1 MYRKSKAVFI
11 PLAIIAIF
19 AIFYINYPLFSN
31 SNDMV
36 IQQAEN
42 MANIQ
47 NKELDKVTI
56 GLTASEG
63 VSSFNIYLN
72 DELLTN
78 TTDSKYTIDNLAS
91 GNLYNVKVEFLNEQ
105 GEVVET
111 QNITNVSTAK
121 VINSFN
127 ESITLPK
134 DTYYFKANKIPDGVK
149 VSVEAGSTIKLYVS
163 SGLNIYGEL
172 NVEGTEEERSIITSQ
187 FDDGSDITNTGNY
200 WKRIDILE
208 NGKLNIKYT
217 DIKYGDFYGTSI
229 YNTKGDID
237 FENVKMIKC
246 SKIDSREGNTRI
258 VNSKS
263 LPEIFISSN
272 ANIILEN
279 NEVNNTISAYSN
291 SKSEKNYMKI
301 SNNILK
307 TGVINIW
314 PCKNAEVEVKNNT
327 TNYSHYAPI
336 KVDMTNVSSNVIDN
350 ISGNENINSNMA
362 AEIEITNLNANVG
375 VYNLPKREYLMPTE
389 IPEGVIVN
397 VSAGSVL
404 KIPNSNGLNI
414 YGELNVDGTEEERS
428 IITSS
433 KDDGS
438 DITNSAYYWKRI
450 DILENGK
457 LNVKYTDI
465 KYGDF
470 YGTSIYNTKG
480 DINFENVKMVKCTE
494 IDSREGNTRI
504 VNSKSL
510 PELLI
515 SSNTSVIL
523 ENNEANRGIQVSA
536 SNNNEE
542 NCIKINNNIVLNE
555 IINVTPNKNT
565 ELEIKNN
572 KVDYYETYAAIKIN
586 MSNVSSNV
594 IDNISGNEN
603 INSNVAG
610 EIEISNLNTSVGV
623 YNLPKRDYNMP
634 TEIPESVVVN
644 IAGGSVLRLQCVK
657 FFSVRGE
664 LNINGTEEERSIIT
678 STMDDGGDI
687 TNKAY
692 YWSSISVGEKGKFNV
707 SYAYIKNGGYYY
719 GNEDIISNRGE
730 IRLNNI
736 ETKKCLGGIDSIKGK
751 TQVINSKISKIQ
763 VSNNTEVIIENNNV
777 SGIQVNANSNNEE
790 NSIKINN
797 NVSSLIECTPNINT
811 ITEIKN
817 NEVDYNNYVMILHL
831 NNCPYDFFKNVEN
844 NVNTKNSV
852 YNYIFMSDELNN
864 IKLYKGNK
872 YLFSRVTIPEGKT
885 LEVEKGTTCKIAVN
899 TSLVVKGNLIANGT
913 NEEKITFENAEI
925 INNVRNNNRINIES
939 TGTAI
944 LNNVDIIFANSTRNY
959 ALIYNYGDL
968 YLLNSE
974 IKTSN
979 KYYSALQISTNS
991 KDSVIKYNYIR
1002 GEVSNSS
1009 GKKLDLTYNYWGTT
1023 DGPTRVENGVTVGSG
1038 PSVPTTSYSVPYN
1051 TEFVKTDLDYR
1062 EFLPERKEIA
1072 REHFGQAGINGYTG
1086 NYSKTYSDFEVVI
1099 PNLDLSLDRTY
1110 NSKDTEIGDFGK
1122 GWSFGLKSKIVD
1134 HVYNSNI
1141 KYVYLPNGSANI
1153 FEKQSD
1159 GSYIGTNTRNKL
1171 SYSDEI
1177 YTLETKAGSK
1187 YKYDIN
1193 GNLNL
1198 VIDKYGNVTT
1208 INVGASGHIN
1218 SIVDYASREYTIN
1231 YTNDKISKI
1240 TDPLGRTTT
1249 YIYDANGM
1257 LIQVCG
1263 VNGKNVNYEYNEQGL
1278 LSKITE
1284 INDNNEEV
1292 IVEELTYYTNDNDDL
1307 GKIKT
1312 VKDANGKIDTYVYNQ
1327 NDRTT
1332 TITDQNNRVKKQY
1345 FDTRGYITKQ
1355 EEPDGKVTT
1364 VSYNLENGINKY
1376 GEVLSKTDYTGK
1388 LTEYTYDSNGNAL
1401 TEKINGKTKTYTY
1414 NDKNNVTKKTDEN
1427 GNYIEYTYADDGI
1440 TLLKEKYMDGSE
1452 IKYEYYTTGIK
1463 GLVKSKTNQ
1472 KGKVISYEYDQ
1483 YGNISK
1489 ETDAL
1494 GNNTNYVYNNIGWIL
1509 SKTSPKGTV
1518 TTYEYDNSG
1527 NNTKVTENGIQ
1538 TLNEYNYKN
1547 NITKTT
1553 NGNSNFKIYE
1563 YDNAQNLVKVI
1574 DEEGYVTTYEYD
1586 IYGNKIKENKANNA
1600 SYIYEYDVLNNIT
1613 KKTLEQNNISNV
1625 LEEISYSYS
1634 EGNTTTTTKKY
1645 QDDTNYTTYVEIK
1658 DFRGNVTQNK
1668 KQDAAYTY
1676 EFDNAGRLV
1685 SETNEIGKNITYI
1698 YDNLN
1703 RVTKK
1708 YEEIEADKY
1717 KLTMYEYDTVGNV
1730 IKEKVGKEKVNLNGE
1745 ATNYIITEYS
1755 YDDNNNLILKTNSS
1769 SQEFKYTYDSENNK
1783 IKEEVKIS
1791 DGKYKTTEYT
1801 YNYAGKVTSQKE
1813 YIEKSSLYGNSL
1825 TNTELTTLQTTYE
1838 YDNLN
1843 NKIKETLPD
1852 TTVINYTYNK
1862 INKETKKEV
1871 KKSDITISEEKTYD
1885 SQGNITSLKDANGNT
1900 TTYVYNAQNNMIKEQ
1915 KPNQVITTYEYDL
1928 AGNVTRETLP
1938 NNKSNTE
1945 YVYNLYNQPITKKVN
1960 YLVGETINTITTSYE
1975 YDNLDN
1981 LLKETTGDKVL
1992 EYTYNKSGKCTSKK
2006 DANLNT
2012 TTYEYDVNL
2021 NVVKE
2026 TARNNSVITKIYDE
2040 RNNLLKVNIDDV
2052 TQEEY
2057 TYDLLNNKITEK
2069 DELQNEI
2076 INTYD
2081 INGNLVKTEEVDTE
2095 YVVNIQYNSLKDI
2108 ARKIDNCNLELLYE
2122 YDILGNTTKET
2133 RKKQDENDSIILS
2146 YEYDNLSN
2154 KTKEVDGN
2162 GNITTYEYDAN
2173 GNKVKETNAL
2183 NQSTIYEYDK
2193 NGNNT
2198 KVTDYLGNE
2207 TTYIYDSLDRLI
2219 ESKDAYSNVIE
2230 KLEYDI
2236 YGRQTKSIDANNN
2249 EIIYTYDN
2257 NDNILTKTDEE
2268 GHTESYEYD
2277 SNDNKV
2283 KYTDRKGNITTYQY
2297 DNKGNLLKVVN
2308 ALNKATTYTYDN
2320 AGNILTQTDP
2330 KGNVITY
2337 EYDKRSNEIKKID
2350 QLGNEETKTYSKN
2363 GNLVSYTTNN
2373 GDVFTYEY
2381 DVYGRLTKES
2391 VNDKQTIYAYDDN
2404 DNILQ
2409 SGTNTKTFDSLNRI
2423 LTDNQNGH
2431 VVSYEY
2437 LDSQNKIKITDEKG
2451 NVKQE
2456 EYDNVGRLKKVIAG
2470 EEITEYVYNA
2480 NGSLQKK
2487 IAQNNITEYEYY
2499 PDKEIKNLTIKD
2511 SSDNIIES
2519 HNYEYDN
2526 NNNKTKDD
2534 NDIYEYD
2541 VLDRIKKVNGV
2552 EKYTYD
2558 NANNIT
2564 SKTQEDGTV
2573 IAYTYNAKNQLTRTV
2588 SQKNL
2593 EILAETTYT
2602 YDANG
2607 NQITST
2613 TGEEVLKNIYNEK
2626 NELEKVKKN
2635 GNEIA
2640 SYRYD
2645 ETGKRTEKNT
2655 SETTKY
2661 VYDGTRVILELGNEN
2676 EEKAVNTYGLELVS
2690 RKQNENNYYYL
2701 YNGHGDVTGLVDAN
2715 NTKVNTYKYDE
2726 YGNVTEETEGVENPY
2741 RYAGYYYDKETEN
2754 YYLQSRYYNPA
2765 IQRFIS
2771 EDTVRGDIE
2780 DPLSLNL
2787 YTYTHNNPLKYID
2800 PNGHA
2805 VETLADIG
2813 STLFSI
2819 GNMVANPT
2827 WGNLGFLLWDMA
2839 SVFIPAVPGSYAA
2852 RAIDVVNDIGIAIL
2866 SIKTLNDLY
2875 ENSSATRDFSNLT
2888 DDIKNKIES
2897 IPLNQDDIKNK
2908 IESIPIQENNIN
2920 DNIQSFPQE
2929 EQDSKTEIIP
2939 LTEIN
2944 IRNNIIIDN
2953 FDDYKPINIME
2964 FNPYGKLGSPAHRQK
2979 IDEIEKNIGDRGLNF
2994 DREYSVDVTKV
3005 KGRTKN
3011 TRYIDI
3017 VALDENDKVIEMYQV
3032 GKVNK
3037 NGNPVLRER
3046 KAIFDI
3052 NNAVRF
3058 NNEIRNGIKVKFVKY
3073 N

>member
-1 MYRKSKAVFI
+1 MITSRSIDENENVDESNYWKWIEVYDDGEANINHTVLQYAGDTYIATNKSKLVLNNVDTVNCKGQISSSSGELEINNSKLPGKISTSGIQKLIVKNSEINGEIFSSSKEIRVLNNKINNGNIKYRTSVNSVIEIKNNEVIYGELEPVQLDLIKVSSDMLKEISGNKNIGSDKAGE
-11 PLAIIAIF
+11 IAIATIHSLK
-19 AIFYINYPLFSN
+19 AI
-31 SNDMV
+31 
-36 IQQAEN
+36 
-42 MANIQ
+42 
-47 NKELDKVTI
+47 
-56 GLTASEG
+56 
-63 VSSFNIYLN
+63 
-72 DELLTN
+72 
-78 TTDSKYTIDNLAS
+78 
-91 GNLYNVKVEFLNEQ
+91 YN
-105 GEVVET
+105 
-111 QNITNVSTAK
+111 
-121 VINSFN
+121 
-127 ESITLPK
+127 LPK
-134 DTYYFKANKIPDGVK
+134 RVYRIMCSIPTEVEINI
-149 VSVEAGSTIKLYVS
+149 EAGSTIKVQKGERLTS
-163 SGLNIYGEL
+163 YGTL
-172 NVEGTEEERSIITSQ
+172 NVNGTKEERVLITS
-187 FDDGSDITNTGNY
+187 
-200 WKRIDILE
+200 
-208 NGKLNIKYT
+208 
-217 DIKYGDFYGTSI
+217 
-229 YNTKGDID
+229 
-237 FENVKMIKC
+237 
-246 SKIDSREGNTRI
+246 RE
-258 VNSKS
+258 
-263 LPEIFISSN
+263 
-272 ANIILEN
+272 
-279 NEVNNTISAYSN
+279 
-291 SKSEKNYMKI
+291 
-301 SNNILK
+301 
-307 TGVINIW
+307 
-314 PCKNAEVEVKNNT
+314 
-327 TNYSHYAPI
+327 
-336 KVDMTNVSSNVIDN
+336 D
-350 ISGNENINSNMA
+350 
-362 AEIEITNLNANVG
+362 
-375 VYNLPKREYLMPTE
+375 
-389 IPEGVIVN
+389 
-397 VSAGSVL
+397 
-404 KIPNSNGLNI
+404 
-414 YGELNVDGTEEERS
+414 
-428 IITSS
+428 
-433 KDDGS
+433 
-438 DITNSAYYWKRI
+438 
-450 DILENGK
+450 
-457 LNVKYTDI
+457 
-465 KYGDF
+465 
-470 YGTSIYNTKG
+470 
-480 DINFENVKMVKCTE
+480 
-494 IDSREGNTRI
+494 
-504 VNSKSL
+504 
-510 PELLI
+510 
-515 SSNTSVIL
+515 
-523 ENNEANRGIQVSA
+523 
-536 SNNNEE
+536 
-542 NCIKINNNIVLNE
+542 
-555 IINVTPNKNT
+555 
-565 ELEIKNN
+565 
-572 KVDYYETYAAIKIN
+572 
-586 MSNVSSNV
+586 
-594 IDNISGNEN
+594 
-603 INSNVAG
+603 
-610 EIEISNLNTSVGV
+610 
-623 YNLPKRDYNMP
+623 
-634 TEIPESVVVN
+634 
-644 IAGGSVLRLQCVK
+644 
-657 FFSVRGE
+657 
-664 LNINGTEEERSIIT
+664 
-678 STMDDGGDI
+678 
-687 TNKAY
+687 
-692 YWSSISVGEKGKFNV
+692 
-707 SYAYIKNGGYYY
+707 
-719 GNEDIISNRGE
+719 
-730 IRLNNI
+730 
-736 ETKKCLGGIDSIKGK
+736 
-751 TQVINSKISKIQ
+751 
-763 VSNNTEVIIENNNV
+763 
-777 SGIQVNANSNNEE
+777 
-790 NSIKINN
+790 
-797 NVSSLIECTPNINT
+797 
-811 ITEIKN
+811 
-817 NEVDYNNYVMILHL
+817 
-831 NNCPYDFFKNVEN
+831 
-844 NVNTKNSV
+844 
-852 YNYIFMSDELNN
+852 
-864 IKLYKGNK
+864 
-872 YLFSRVTIPEGKT
+872 
-885 LEVEKGTTCKIAVN
+885 
-899 TSLVVKGNLIANGT
+899 NGT
-913 NEEKITFENAEI
+913 NILTEDNYCKGIEA
-925 INNVRNNNRINIES
+925 ES
-939 TGTAI
+939 TGTINLNYTDLKYAEDVYI
-944 LNNVDIIFANSTRNY
+944 ATSENRLVLNNVDIINCKGQIRAIDGELIINNSKILDGITVSDNDQVTIKNSKLKNRQYIYTCKNVNISNNEIDGNIYVVSGEKIEIVNNKINNGNISLSPRVNTILDISKNEINVDNY
-959 ALIYNYGDL
+959 ALDILLYHSRADMLKDIKDNVNINNEKYNAINISGNINDLNLYNNNTYILGEMYVPIDCTLNIEEGTTCILEENSKLEVKGYLICNGTVEKPIIFKSIDYNVKNINYIDISNTGKALFVNALINFSNTTNPNYSIKNSGNL
-968 YLLNSE
+968 YLLNTN
-974 IKTSN
+974 IKTS
-979 KYYSALQISTNS
+979 S
-991 KDSVIKYNYIR
+991 KTKTAIYIMSNAKENVIKYNYIE
-1002 GEVSNSS
+1002 GSINSS
-1009 GKKLDLTYNYWGTT
+1009 GKKIDLTYNYWGTT

-1134 HVYNSNI
+1134 HVYNPNI

-1257 LIQVCG
+1257 LVQVCG

-1364 VSYNLENGINKY
+1364 VSYNLENGLNKY

-1388 LTEYTYDSNGNAL
+1388 LTEYTYDSNGNVL

-1452 IKYEYYTTGIK
+1452 INYEYYTTGIK

-1472 KGKVISYEYDQ
+1472 KGKVTNYEYDQ

-1494 GNNTNYVYNNIGWIL
+1494 GNSTNYVYNNIGWVL

-1553 NGNSNFKIYE
+1553 NGNSNFKTYE

-1600 SYIYEYDVLNNIT
+1600 SYIYEYDVLNNMT

-1685 SETNEIGKNITYI
+1685 SEINEIGKNITYI

-1708 YEEIEADKY
+1708 YEEIEENKY
-1717 KLTMYEYDTVGNV
+1717 KLTIYEYDAVGNV

-1755 YDDNNNLILKTNSS
+1755 YDDNNNLILKENSS

-1791 DGKYKTTEYT
+1791 DRKYKTTEYT

-1825 TNTELTTLQTTYE
+1825 SNTELTTLKTTYE

-1852 TTVINYTYNK
+1852 STVINYTYNK
-1862 INKETKKEV
+1862 LNKETKKEV
-1871 KKSDITISEEKTYD
+1871 KKSDVIISEERTYD
-1885 SQGNITSLKDANGNT
+1885 SQGNVTSLKDANGNT

-1945 YVYNLYNQPITKKVN
+1945 YIYNLYNQPITKKVN
-1960 YLVGETINTITTSYE
+1960 YLVGENLNTITTSYE

-2006 DANLNT
+2006 EANLNT

-2026 TARNNSVITKIYDE
+2026 TARNNSVTTKIYDE

-2095 YVVNIQYNSLKDI
+2095 YVVNVQYNSLKDI

-2133 RKKQDENDSIILS
+2133 RKKQDEDDSIILS

-2249 EIIYTYDN
+2249 EIVYTYDN

-2363 GNLVSYTTNN
+2363 GNLISYTTNN

-2391 VNDKQTIYAYDDN
+2391 VNDKQTIYEYDDN

-2409 SGTNTKTFDSLNRI
+2409 AGTNTKTFDSLNRI

-2480 NGSLQKK
+2480 NGSLNKK
-2487 IAQNNITEYEYY
+2487 IGKNNITEYEYY

-2511 SSDNIIES
+2511 NSDNIIES

-2558 NANNIT
+2558 DANNIT

-2573 IAYTYNAKNQLTRTV
+2573 ISYTYNAKNQLTRTV

-2593 EILAETTYT
+2593 EILSETTYT

-2607 NQITST
+2607 NQITNT
-2613 TGEEVLKNIYNEK
+2613 TGEEVLTNIYNEK

-2655 SETTKY
+2655 NETTKY
-2661 VYDGTRVILELGNEN
+2661 IYDGTRVILELGNEN

-2800 PNGHA
+2800 PNGHFAITAATALTAAKA
-2805 VETLADIG
+2805 VAALTALWATYEISTAIIPEIDWAGIGDSITNTIDSIADGI
-2813 STLFSI
+2813 SNIMSQADLYNNTQTTVTTF
-2819 GNMVANPT
+2819 PT
-2827 WGNLGFLLWDMA
+2827 SHDLYDTGK
-2839 SVFIPAVPGSYAA
+2839 
-2852 RAIDVVNDIGIAIL
+2852 DVVNNPSKLISWQLGWTVLQNISALQETETAKRKNQKHKGDYEVYVLMDKEVSDKIGHGDKLLNKMDEEIFNKIRYVGITINPNERRRAHKRDPEKSQYEYRAI
-2866 SIKTLNDLY
+2866 KN
-2875 ENSSATRDFSNLT
+2875 NLT
-2888 DDIKNKIES
+2888 YSRARVVEQSIISSLGLHKYFSDKFNRINSVSKKNAYAYGAVDFIAGLAGFNVEAGKIENR
-2897 IPLNQDDIKNK
+2897 I
-2908 IESIPIQENNIN
+2908 
-2920 DNIQSFPQE
+2920 
-2929 EQDSKTEIIP
+2929 
-2939 LTEIN
+2939 
-2944 IRNNIIIDN
+2944 
-2953 FDDYKPINIME
+2953 Y
-2964 FNPYGKLGSPAHRQK
+2964 
-2979 IDEIEKNIGDRGLNF
+2979 
-2994 DREYSVDVTKV
+2994 
-3005 KGRTKN
+3005 
-3011 TRYIDI
+3011 
-3017 VALDENDKVIEMYQV
+3017 
-3032 GKVNK
+3032 
-3037 NGNPVLRER
+3037 
-3046 KAIFDI
+3046 
-3052 NNAVRF
+3052 
-3058 NNEIRNGIKVKFVKY
+3058 NEIQLIKELGIK
-3073 N
+3073 

>member
-1 MYRKSKAVFI
+1 M
-11 PLAIIAIF
+11 
-19 AIFYINYPLFSN
+19 INCN
-31 SNDMV
+31 
-36 IQQAEN
+36 
-42 MANIQ
+42 
-47 NKELDKVTI
+47 
-56 GLTASEG
+56 GG
-63 VSSFNIYLN
+63 
-72 DELLTN
+72 
-78 TTDSKYTIDNLAS
+78 
-91 GNLYNVKVEFLNEQ
+91 
-105 GEVVET
+105 
-111 QNITNVSTAK
+111 
-121 VINSFN
+121 INSRGRKLEVLNSKIENGMGITAYEEVNVQNN
-127 ESITLPK
+127 EITGDVTVRSNTDDTQKSIKVLS
-134 DTYYFKANKIPDGVK
+134 NKIK
-149 VSVEAGSTIKLYVS
+149 
-163 SGLNIYGEL
+163 
-172 NVEGTEEERSIITSQ
+172 EGIFT
-187 FDDGSDITNTGNY
+187 
-200 WKRIDILE
+200 
-208 NGKLNIKYT
+208 YT
-217 DIKYGDFYGTSI
+217 
-229 YNTKGDID
+229 
-237 FENVKMIKC
+237 
-246 SKIDSREGNTRI
+246 
-258 VNSKS
+258 
-263 LPEIFISSN
+263 P
-272 ANIILEN
+272 
-279 NEVNNTISAYSN
+279 NE
-291 SKSEKNYMKI
+291 
-301 SNNILK
+301 
-307 TGVINIW
+307 
-314 PCKNAEVEVKNNT
+314 
-327 TNYSHYAPI
+327 
-336 KVDMTNVSSNVIDN
+336 NVID
-350 ISGNENINSNMA
+350 
-362 AEIEITNLNANVG
+362 
-375 VYNLPKREYLMPTE
+375 
-389 IPEGVIVN
+389 
-397 VSAGSVL
+397 
-404 KIPNSNGLNI
+404 
-414 YGELNVDGTEEERS
+414 
-428 IITSS
+428 
-433 KDDGS
+433 
-438 DITNSAYYWKRI
+438 
-450 DILENGK
+450 
-457 LNVKYTDI
+457 
-465 KYGDF
+465 
-470 YGTSIYNTKG
+470 
-480 DINFENVKMVKCTE
+480 
-494 IDSREGNTRI
+494 
-504 VNSKSL
+504 
-510 PELLI
+510 
-515 SSNTSVIL
+515 
-523 ENNEANRGIQVSA
+523 
-536 SNNNEE
+536 
-542 NCIKINNNIVLNE
+542 
-555 IINVTPNKNT
+555 
-565 ELEIKNN
+565 
-572 KVDYYETYAAIKIN
+572 
-586 MSNVSSNV
+586 
-594 IDNISGNEN
+594 
-603 INSNVAG
+603 
-610 EIEISNLNTSVGV
+610 
-623 YNLPKRDYNMP
+623 
-634 TEIPESVVVN
+634 
-644 IAGGSVLRLQCVK
+644 
-657 FFSVRGE
+657 
-664 LNINGTEEERSIIT
+664 
-678 STMDDGGDI
+678 
-687 TNKAY
+687 
-692 YWSSISVGEKGKFNV
+692 
-707 SYAYIKNGGYYY
+707 
-719 GNEDIISNRGE
+719 
-730 IRLNNI
+730 
-736 ETKKCLGGIDSIKGK
+736 
-751 TQVINSKISKIQ
+751 
-763 VSNNTEVIIENNNV
+763 
-777 SGIQVNANSNNEE
+777 
-790 NSIKINN
+790 
-797 NVSSLIECTPNINT
+797 
-811 ITEIKN
+811 EIKN
-817 NEVDYNNYVMILHL
+817 NEVNNANSSYAIKVDMSLAPSNALDSISNNTNVGSEIKTDIYLEKFSYNEKTYNLPKRIYLFPTEIPEKVKVNVEAGSVIRIGVDSYLILKGELNVNGTEEEKIIITTAKDKLDDNEISNSTWKRIRVESTGKLKLENAIIKNGGSYIYNNGNIYNLGECILNKVEMIDCKSGIVSLGEKVDIQ
-831 NNCPYDFFKNVEN
+831 NSKVGKNVTITAYEKVNVRN
-844 NVNTKNSV
+844 NEITGNLEVRSGTDNTLKNITIL
-852 YNYIFMSDELNN
+852 NNN
-864 IKLYKGNK
+864 IKDGKFIYTPSLYTETEIRKNQVNGNHYSLIVNSTNATPDVFKNITDNINITNSK
-872 YLFSRVTIPEGKT
+872 YNAICLEGNIGNINLTNNNEYVMVNATIPNNNI
-885 LEVEKGTTCKIAVN
+885 LNIDKGTTCRLSLN
-899 TSLVVKGNLIANGT
+899 TKLKVKGILVCNGT
-913 NEEKITFENAEI
+913 IEEPVILDSSSSEKSNNNYIEISNSGTLLSNNTI
-925 INNVRNNNRINIES
+925 INFNNSSDTYGSIRNSGN
-939 TGTAI
+939 
-944 LNNVDIIFANSTRNY
+944 
-959 ALIYNYGDL
+959 L
-968 YLLNSE
+968 YLLNTN
-974 IKTSN
+974 IKTS
-979 KYYSALQISTNS
+979 S
-991 KDSVIKYNYIR
+991 KTKTAIYIMSNAKENVIKYNYIE
-1002 GEVSNSS
+1002 GSINSS
-1009 GKKLDLTYNYWGTT
+1009 GKKIDLTYNYWGTT

-1038 PSVPTTSYSVPYN
+1038 PSVPTTSYSVPFN

-1134 HVYNSNI
+1134 HVYNPNI

-1177 YTLETKAGSK
+1177 YTLETKTGSK

-1218 SIVDYASREYTIN
+1218 SIIDYASREYTIN

-1257 LIQVCG
+1257 LVQVCG

-1292 IVEELTYYTNDNDDL
+1292 IVEELTYYTNNNDDL

-1327 NDRTT
+1327 NERTT

-1364 VSYNLENGINKY
+1364 VSYNLENGLNKY

-1388 LTEYTYDSNGNAL
+1388 LTEYTYDSNGNVL

-1440 TLLKEKYMDGSE
+1440 TLLKEKYMDGNK
-1452 IKYEYYTTGIK
+1452 INYEYYEAGIK

-1472 KGKVISYEYDQ
+1472 KGKVTNYEYDQ

-1494 GNNTNYVYNNIGWIL
+1494 GNSTSYVYNNIGWIL

-1553 NGNSNFKIYE
+1553 NGNSNFKTYE

-1600 SYIYEYDVLNNIT
+1600 SYIYEYDVLNNMT

-1676 EFDNAGRLV
+1676 EFDDAGRLI
-1685 SETNEIGKNITYI
+1685 SKTNEIGKNITYI

-1708 YEEIEADKY
+1708 YEEIEENKY
-1717 KLTMYEYDTVGNV
+1717 KLTIYEYDSVGNV

-1755 YDDNNNLILKTNSS
+1755 YDDNNNLILKENSS

-1791 DGKYKTTEYT
+1791 DEKYKTTEYT

-2133 RKKQDENDSIILS
+2133 RKKQDEDDSIILS

-2183 NQSTIYEYDK
+2183 NQSTIYEHDK

-2320 AGNILTQTDP
+2320 AGNILTKTDP

-2363 GNLVSYTTNN
+2363 GNLISYTTNN

-2381 DVYGRLTKES
+2381 DVYGRLIKES
-2391 VNDKQTIYAYDDN
+2391 VNDKQTIYEYDDN

-2409 SGTNTKTFDSLNRI
+2409 AGTNTKTFDSLNRI

-2480 NGSLQKK
+2480 NGSLNKK

-2593 EILAETTYT
+2593 EILSETTYT

-2613 TGEEVLKNIYNEK
+2613 TGEEVLTNIYNEK

-2655 SETTKY
+2655 NETTKY
-2661 VYDGTRVILELGNEN
+2661 IYDGTRVILELGNEN

-2701 YNGHGDVTGLVDAN
+2701 YNGHGDVTSLVDAN

-2726 YGNVTEETEGVENPY
+2726 YGNITEETEGVENPY
-2741 RYAGYYYDKETEN
+2741 RYAGYYYDKETKN

-2771 EDTVRGDIE
+2771 EDTVRGNIE
-2780 DPLSLNL
+2780 EPLTQNL

-2800 PNGHA
+2800 PNGHFAITTATALTAAKA
-2805 VETLADIG
+2805 VAALTALWATYEISTAIIPEIDWAGIGDSITNTIG
-2813 STLFSI
+2813 SIADGISNTMSQADLYNNTQST
-2819 GNMVANPT
+2819 VT
-2827 WGNLGFLLWDMA
+2827 T
-2839 SVFIPAVPGSYAA
+2839 IPLEEGY
-2852 RAIDVVNDIGIAIL
+2852 NDIGNPEYTIPLSVAQEAIENIDNYPDNRKDKYNNKYHL
-2866 SIKTLNDLY
+2866 YFLVDNTLKPKDETSFKKAFFEATLTGMVSYTDRIKYVGITIDPKNREKQHSKNPEKAQYQFVDIKG
-2875 ENSSATRDFSNLT
+2875 NLT
-2888 DDIKNKIES
+2888 KWKARILEQVVISSIGLAKYGEGKLNKINS
-2897 IPLNQDDIKNK
+2897 ISSKNEASYGIYEFLRAGLGLNVEAGSLYNR
-2908 IESIPIQENNIN
+2908 IENEILLK
-2920 DNIQSFPQE
+2920 QE
-2929 EQDSKTEIIP
+2929 E
-2939 LTEIN
+2939 
-2944 IRNNIIIDN
+2944 
-2953 FDDYKPINIME
+2953 
-2964 FNPYGKLGSPAHRQK
+2964 
-2979 IDEIEKNIGDRGLNF
+2979 GL
-2994 DREYSVDVTKV
+2994 
-3005 KGRTKN
+3005 
-3011 TRYIDI
+3011 I
-3017 VALDENDKVIEMYQV
+3017 
-3032 GKVNK
+3032 
-3037 NGNPVLRER
+3037 
-3046 KAIFDI
+3046 
-3052 NNAVRF
+3052 
-3058 NNEIRNGIKVKFVKY
+3058 
-3073 N
+3073 

>member
-11 PLAIIAIF
+11 PLVIIVVF
-19 AIFYINYPLFSN
+19 VMFFINYPLFSN

-134 DTYYFKANKIPDGVK
+134 DTYYFKANEIPDGVK

-208 NGKLNIKYT
+208 NGKLNVKYT
-217 DIKYGDFYGTSI
+217 DIKYGDFAGTSI
-229 YNTKGDID
+229 YNTKGDVN
-237 FENVKMIKC
+237 FENVKMVKC
-246 SKIDSREGNTRI
+246 TEIDSREGNTRI

-263 LPEIFISSN
+263 LPKILISSN
-272 ANIILEN
+272 KSVILEN
-279 NEVNNTISAYSN
+279 NEANMGIQVSASGNNEENYIKINNNTVLN
-291 SKSEKNYMKI
+291 E
-301 SNNILK
+301 
-307 TGVINIW
+307 VINVV
-314 PCKNAEVEVKNNT
+314 PNKNTELEIKNN
-327 TNYSHYAPI
+327 
-336 KVDMTNVSSNVIDN
+336 KVDYYETYAAIKLNMSKVSSNVVNN
-350 ISGNENINSNMA
+350 ISGNENIRSSVT
-362 AEIEITNLNANVG
+362 AEIEITDLSANVG
-375 VYNLPKREYLMPTE
+375 VYNLPKREYLMPTK
-389 IPEGVIVN
+389 IPEGVTLN
-397 VSAGSVL
+397 VSAGSML
-404 KIPNSNGLNI
+404 RIPNSNGLTV

-438 DITNSAYYWKRI
+438 DITNSAYYWRRI
-450 DILENGK
+450 DIEENGK

-465 KYGDF
+465 KYGNF
-470 YGTSIYNTKG
+470 AGLSIYNTKG
-480 DINFENVKMVKCTE
+480 DMNLENVKTIKCSE
-494 IDSREGNTRI
+494 IRSVEGNTRI

-510 PELLI
+510 PKINI
-515 SSNTSVIL
+515 SSNTNL
-523 ENNEANRGIQVSA
+523 ELVNNIISEVQVSA
-536 SNNNEE
+536 GSNEFE
-542 NCIKINNNIVLNE
+542 NFVKINNNRL
-555 IINVTPNKNT
+555 
-565 ELEIKNN
+565 
-572 KVDYYETYAAIKIN
+572 
-586 MSNVSSNV
+586 
-594 IDNISGNEN
+594 SG
-603 INSNVAG
+603 
-610 EIEISNLNTSVGV
+610 
-623 YNLPKRDYNMP
+623 
-634 TEIPESVVVN
+634 
-644 IAGGSVLRLQCVK
+644 
-657 FFSVRGE
+657 
-664 LNINGTEEERSIIT
+664 
-678 STMDDGGDI
+678 
-687 TNKAY
+687 
-692 YWSSISVGEKGKFNV
+692 
-707 SYAYIKNGGYYY
+707 
-719 GNEDIISNRGE
+719 
-730 IRLNNI
+730 
-736 ETKKCLGGIDSIKGK
+736 
-751 TQVINSKISKIQ
+751 
-763 VSNNTEVIIENNNV
+763 IIEY
-777 SGIQVNANSNNEE
+777 
-790 NSIKINN
+790 
-797 NVSSLIECTPNINT
+797 TPNINT

-817 NEVDYNNYVMILHL
+817 NEVNYNNYVMILHL
-831 NNCPYDFFKNVEN
+831 NNCPYDLFKNVEN

-864 IKLYKGNK
+864 VKLYKGNN

-885 LEVEKGTTCKIAVN
+885 VEVEKGTICKIAVN

-959 ALIYNYGDL
+959 ALIYNYGNL

-1038 PSVPTTSYSVPYN
+1038 PSVPTSSYSVPYN

-1134 HVYNSNI
+1134 HVYNPNI

-1257 LIQVCG
+1257 LVQVCG

-1364 VSYNLENGINKY
+1364 VSYNLENGLNKY

-1388 LTEYTYDSNGNAL
+1388 LTEYTYDSNGNVL
-1401 TEKINGKTKTYTY
+1401 TEKISGKTKTYTY

-1440 TLLKEKYMDGSE
+1440 TLLKEKYMDGNKIS
-1452 IKYEYYTTGIK
+1452 YEYYEAGIK

-1494 GNNTNYVYNNIGWIL
+1494 GNSTNYVYNNIGWVL

-1553 NGNSNFKIYE
+1553 NGNANFKTYE

-1586 IYGNKIKENKANNA
+1586 IYGNKIKENRANNA
-1600 SYIYEYDVLNNIT
+1600 SYIYEYDVLNNMT

-1676 EFDNAGRLV
+1676 EFDDAGRLI
-1685 SETNEIGKNITYI
+1685 SKTNEIGKNITYI

-1708 YEEIEADKY
+1708 YEEIEENKY
-1717 KLTMYEYDTVGNV
+1717 KLTIYEYDSVGNV

-1801 YNYAGKVTSQKE
+1801 YNYARKVTSQKE

-2249 EIIYTYDN
+2249 EIVYTYDN

-2363 GNLVSYTTNN
+2363 GNLISYTTNN

-2480 NGSLQKK
+2480 NGSLNKK
-2487 IAQNNITEYEYY
+2487 IGQNNITEYEYY
-2499 PDKEIKNLTIKD
+2499 KDKEIKNLTIKD
-2511 SSDNIIES
+2511 SSDNIIEE

-2558 NANNIT
+2558 DANNIT

-2593 EILAETTYT
+2593 EILSETTYT

-2613 TGEEVLKNIYNEK
+2613 TGEEVLTNIYNEK

-2701 YNGHGDVTGLVDAN
+2701 YNGHGDVTSLLDAN

-2741 RYAGYYYDKETEN
+2741 RYAGYYYDKETKN
-2754 YYLQSRYYNPA
+2754 YYLQSRYYNPT

-2780 DPLSLNL
+2780 EPLTQNL

-2800 PNGHA
+2800 PNGHIPI
-2805 VETLADIG
+2805 ETIFDIASLLISGKDFISNPSLKTFGALAWD
-2813 STLFSI
+2813 T
-2819 GNMVANPT
+2819 AAA
-2827 WGNLGFLLWDMA
+2827 LLPYM
-2839 SVFIPAVPGSYAA
+2839 PGSYITKGAKVLDKADDITDLYKTVKIADKVDDATDLYKAVSVADRIDDAA
-2852 RAIDVVNDIGIAIL
+2852 DLYKTARVVDKVDDITDLYNTVKVADSIDDVADTYKVA
-2866 SIKTLNDLY
+2866 KTADKTSDFVKNTKRYKQLTNSNDLTKAANIKRY
-2875 ENSSATRDFSNLT
+2875 QVKNVKVEEGFTTYYNL
-2888 DDIKNKIES
+2888 KKS
-2897 IPLNQDDIKNK
+2897 IGKAGDGKQWHHIVEQSQIRKSGIDAKLIHNP
-2908 IESIPIQENNIN
+2908 NNV
-2920 DNIQSFPQE
+2920 
-2929 EQDSKTEIIP
+2929 IP
-2939 LTEIN
+2939 LTQQQHRKISSIYN
-2944 IRNNIIIDN
+2944 S
-2953 FDDYKPINIME
+2953 K
-2964 FNPYGKLGSPAHRQK
+2964 YGKTGIRL
-2979 IDEIEKNIGDRGLNF
+2979 
-2994 DREYSVDVTKV
+2994 REYLIGTSFEKQYEVGIEILKRV
-3005 KGRTKN
+3005 G
-3011 TRYIDI
+3011 
-3017 VALDENDKVIEMYQV
+3017 VI
-3032 GKVNK
+3032 
-3037 NGNPVLRER
+3037 
-3046 KAIFDI
+3046 
-3052 NNAVRF
+3052 
-3058 NNEIRNGIKVKFVKY
+3058 
-3073 N
+3073 